1 MAMTPKEFEKRMVD
15 IKQKDGFDPENAHGK
30 ADDLMCELLREL
42 GYGDGVKIFE
52 SMHKW
57 YA

>member
-1 MAMTPKEFEKRMVD
+1 MTPKEFKEKM
-15 IKQKDGFDPENAHGK
+15 QKIYPTEGYDEEGAHGD
-30 ADDLMCELLREL
+30 ADDLMCAALKEL

-52 SMHKW
+52 NALRW